1 MATMREHRAKSGRL
15 IYYATRHELETL
27 PGYRGT
33 DQKGRACCPIHAGD
47 NPTALSIDW
56 RTGWASCWS
65 CGDAWS
71 IRVEDPSEANLQHHL
86 YGNASRSVR
95 NDHLRD
101 SVIKN
106 DSQSMNSIPGALL
119 DSLARAIMT
128 AAERL
133 MASPGAT
140 YLEQRGIPLE
150 IAQRLRLG
158 WSMTGPLAGRVIFPL
173 CNPYGTPTSA
183 IGRAITDQVRPKYK
197 ALGKDDGYVKTLF
210 NGGAIVQAR
219 HTGHPLVIVEGPMDA
234 AACVAAGVPLVV
246 ALCGAAYAYPDHFS
260 GLQTVILALDA
271 DETGQDARRTLWLE
285 LVARGVEVLPLPT
298 AALDEC
304 KDLGEYWQ
312 RHRALPVQ
320 IAARVMGPH
329 LRNVPKENGAA
340 LHEPIQKQ
348 AGTPIAI
355 ANAHGVDHPMETA
368 TPYGGCVIVPRCETF
383 VALQQQAT
391 EALQSLSISL
401 DDLDSE
407 LKADAEWTA
416 LELSNIHELGAF
428 VKDLLSNEHTLSP
441 EDCCA
446 AWYAVSCAR

>member
-1 MATMREHRAKSGRL
+1 MREHRAKSGRL

-71 IRVEDPSEANLQHHL
+71 IHVEDPSETNLQHHL
-86 YGNASRSVR
+86 YGNASRNVR

-119 DSLARAIMT
+119 ENLEGAIMK

-133 MASPGAT
+133 MDSPGAT
-140 YLEQRGIPLE
+140 YLSERGIPLDV
-150 IAQRLRLG
+150 AQRLRLG
-158 WSMTGPLAGRVIFPL
+158 WSTTGKLAGRVVFPL
-173 CNPYGTPTSA
+173 CNPDGTPTSA

-197 ALGKDDGYVKTLF
+197 ALGKEDGYVKTLF

-246 ALCGAAYAYPDHFS
+246 ALCGAAYAYPEHFG

-285 LVARGVEVLPLPT
+285 LVARGVEVLPLPA

-312 RHRALPVQ
+312 LHRALPVQ

-329 LRNVPKENGAA
+329 LRDVLKESEAA
-340 LHEPIQKQ
+340 PQEPIQKHVGT
-348 AGTPIAI
+348 GTP
-355 ANAHGVDHPMETA
+355 MEAA
-368 TPYGGCVIVPRCETF
+368 TSHACVIVARREEMF
-383 VALQQQAT
+383 AAFQQQAT
-391 EALQSLSISL
+391 EALRSLPISP
-401 DDLDSE
+401 DDLAPE

-416 LELSNIHELGAF
+416 LELSNIYELGAF

-446 AWYAVSCAR
+446 AWYAISCAMKVFHPSPAA